1 MRIRYIGGAVL
12 AAVVAVAGPERAA
25 AQPGGQLASQDT
37 QFQTPLNSG
46 DVIPI
51 PTGRAG
57 DSGFYTSA
65 EFVMLMQT
73 KAIGKQDIAF
83 RGFYDAQGFITGTP
97 GAFVGTGNPALN
109 TYSGG
114 HRTYQP
120 GFKIEV
126 GYKFDTGTRLYL
138 NYLQTYDAHYSAGVT
153 QNTLGFKAR
162 PDLADTFLS
171 SPVYNF
177 TTFFNGPSSDTNFDN
192 QIITQTTLVNGVPTT
207 TFTTTQNSTAGLW
220 NAADVMDTKFTQ
232 RYQQAEIGLRT
243 PLFSTELSSVYGLS
257 GARFAWFY
265 EKYYWR
271 TVDLDISGNSIP
283 QSAAVYTNN
292 LSQRMY
298 GLFVGCGHEVYLGN
312 MFSLSS
318 DLTAAAFLDV
328 VKGRAKY
335 KLGDDTTQSKY
346 GRNTWSFVP
355 SATADVNLWMYPVE
369 GVQLRVGYSA
379 MTFFNTRYMK
389 DPVGFNFGNIDPNYA
404 TKYFR
409 LVHGFNIG
417 VGFFF

>member
-12 AAVVAVAGPERAA
+12 AAVVAVACPERAT
-25 AQPGGQLASQDT
+25 AQDG

-65 EFVMLMQT
+65 EFVMYMMT
-73 KAIGKQDIAF
+73 KAIGEQPIAY
-83 RGFYDAQGFITGTP
+83 RGFYDSQGAISGVPGTFIGS
-97 GAFVGTGNPALN
+97 GAVALD

-114 HRTYQP
+114 QRTYQP
-120 GFKIEV
+120 GFRIEL
-126 GYKFDTGTRLYL
+126 GYKFDTGTQVFLKYMQL
-138 NYLQTYDAHYSAGVT
+138 YDAHYSSGVT

-177 TTFFNGPSSDTNFDN
+177 TTFFNGPNQDTNFD
-192 QIITQTTLVNGVPTT
+192 TTNNGG
-207 TFTTTQNSTAGLW
+207 NNTAGLW

-232 RYQQAEIGLRT
+232 RYTQADLGLRT
-243 PLFSTELSSVYGLS
+243 PLFSTEYSSVYGMS
-257 GARFAWFY
+257 GARFAWFF
-265 EKYYWR
+265 ERFSWR
-271 TVDLDISGNSIP
+271 TVDLDQSGNSIP
-283 QSAAVYTNN
+283 QSAAQYTNT

-312 MFSLSS
+312 MFSLST
-318 DLTAAAFLDV
+318 DLTGAAFLDV
-328 VKGRAKY
+328 AKGRAKY
-335 KLGDDTTQSKY
+335 KLGDDSTQSKY
-346 GRNTWSFVP
+346 GRNTWALVP
-355 SATADVNLWMYPVE
+355 SATADINLWMYPVE
-369 GVQLRVGYSA
+369 GIQLRVGYSA

-389 DPVGFNFGNIDPNYA
+389 DPVGFNFGNIDPNYD

-409 LVHGFNIG
+409 LIHGFNIG

>member
-12 AAVVAVAGPERAA
+12 AAVVAVASPERAA
-25 AQPGGQLASQDT
+25 AQDG
-37 QFQTPLNSG
+37 QFQTPINSG

-57 DSGFYTSA
+57 DAGFYTSA
-65 EFVMLMQT
+65 EFVMLRQT
-73 KAIGKQDIAF
+73 KAIGSQDIAF
-83 RGFYDAQGFITGTP
+83 RGFYDAQGAISGVPGTFI
-97 GAFVGTGNPALN
+97 GTGLPALN
-109 TYSGG
+109 TKSGG
-114 HRTYQP
+114 GGTYQP
-120 GFKIEV
+120 GFTIEI
-126 GYKFDTGTRLYL
+126 GYKFDTGTRLYAK
-138 NYLQTYDAHYSAGVT
+138 YLQLYDAHYSAGVT
-153 QNTLGFKAR
+153 QNTLGFRAR
-162 PDLADTFLS
+162 PDLADTFLT

-177 TTFFNGPSSDTNFDN
+177 STFFNGPTLDTSFD
-192 QIITQTTLVNGVPTT
+192 
-207 TFTTTQNSTAGLW
+207 STANGGNNTAGIW

-243 PLFSTELSSVYGLS
+243 PLFSTEMSSVYGLS
-257 GARFAWFY
+257 GARFAWFFERY
-265 EKYYWR
+265 RWR
-271 TVDLDISGNSIP
+271 TVDLDQSGNSIP
-283 QSAAVYTNN
+283 QSAAEYNN
-292 LSQRMY
+292 TLSQRMY

-318 DLTAAAFLDV
+318 DLTAAGYLDV

-335 KLGDDTTQSKY
+335 KLGDETTQSKY

-355 SATADVNLWMYPVE
+355 SVTADINLWMYPVE

-379 MTFFNTRYMK
+379 LTFFNTRYMR
-389 DPVGFNFGNIDPNYA
+389 DPVGFNFGDINPNYD

-409 LVHGFNIG
+409 LIHGFNIG

>member
-12 AAVVAVAGPERAA
+12 AAVVAVACPERAA
-25 AQPGGQLASQDT
+25 AQESFP
-37 QFQTPLNSG
+37 TPINSG
-46 DVIPI
+46 DFAGGGAFPI

-65 EFVMLMQT
+65 EFTMLRQS
-73 KAIGKQDIAF
+73 KAIGSQDIGF
-83 RGFYDAQGFITGTP
+83 RGLYDTMGTITGIP
-97 GAFVGTGNPALN
+97 GTFLGSGTPALN
-109 TYSGG
+109 TKSGG
-114 HRTYQP
+114 AGTYQP
-120 GFKIEV
+120 GFVAEI
-126 GYKFDTGTRLYL
+126 GYKFDTGTRVYL
-138 NYLQTYDAHYSAGVT
+138 KYLQLFDAQYSSGAT
-153 QNTLGFKAR
+153 QYPLGFR
-162 PDLADTFLS
+162 SNGDLTDTFLS

-177 TTFFNGPSSDTNFDN
+177 TTFFNGPTQDTNFDVGN
-192 QIITQTTLVNGVPTT
+192 AGN
-207 TFTTTQNSTAGLW
+207 NTAGLW

-232 RYQQAEIGLRT
+232 RYQQAELGMRM
-243 PLFSTELSSVYGLS
+243 PMFATEYSSVYGLG
-257 GARFAWFY
+257 GARFAWFF
-265 EKYYWR
+265 ERFTWR
-271 TVDLDISGNSIP
+271 TVDLDQNGNSTP
-283 QSAAVYTNN
+283 QSAAEYSNT

-298 GLFVGCGHEVYLGN
+298 GLFVGCGHEIYLGS

-318 DLTAAAFLDV
+318 DLTAAAYLDV

-346 GRNTWSFVP
+346 GRNTWSLVP
-355 SATADVNLWMYPVE
+355 SLTADVNLWMYPIE

-409 LVHGFNIG
+409 LLHGFNLG

>member
-12 AAVVAVAGPERAA
+12 AAVVAIAGPERAA
-25 AQPGGQLASQDT
+25 AQDG
-37 QFQTPLNSG
+37 QFQTPINSG
-46 DVIPI
+46 DFQGGPVPI

-57 DSGFYTSA
+57 DAGFYTSA

-73 KAIGKQDIAF
+73 KAIGRQNIAF
-83 RGFYDAQGFITGTP
+83 RGFFDAQGGITGVP
-97 GAFVGTGNPALN
+97 GTFIGSNAPALN

-114 HRTYQP
+114 ERTYQP
-120 GFKIEV
+120 GFKIEI
-126 GYKFDTGTRLYL
+126 GYKFDTGARLYL
-138 NYLQTYDAHYSAGVT
+138 NYLQTYDAHYSAGAT
-153 QNTLGFKAR
+153 QNTLGFRAR

-171 SPVYNF
+171 SPVFNF
-177 TTFFNGPSSDTNFDN
+177 TTFFNGPTQDTAFDS
-192 QIITQTTLVNGVPTT
+192 TANGG
-207 TFTTTQNSTAGLW
+207 NNTAGLW

-243 PLFSTELSSVYGLS
+243 PLFSTEMSSVYGLS

-265 EKYYWR
+265 EKFYWR
-271 TVDLDISGNSIP
+271 TVDLDQSGNSTP

-298 GLFVGCGHEVYLGN
+298 GLFVGCGYEVYLGN

-355 SATADVNLWMYPVE
+355 SATADINLWMYPVE

-379 MTFFNTRYMK
+379 MSFFNTRYMK
-389 DPVGFNFGNIDPNYA
+389 TPVGFNFGNIDPDYGVR
-404 TKYFR
+404 YFR
-409 LVHGFNIG
+409 LIHGFNIG